1 MVKNTGST
9 KKENLLS
16 KSIKTIIKKNLAI
29 KPNESLLIVY
39 DKPKSKLAKTFGLI
53 ASKTT
58 KKVHAIKIPVGKING
73 EEPKKDIAKLF
84 LKYNTIIILT
94 TKSLSHTKARM
105 NATKKGIRIASM
117 PGITTT
123 ILKRAIDIDYDE
135 LKSNTKKIVNKLNKA
150 SIVKIEKD
158 NHTLEFSIKS
168 RKGQGLSAGIYDK
181 KGKWGNL
188 PEGEAFIAPVEGT
201 ANGEILVDGS
211 IAGIGKEKAILKI
224 KNGLAYSNNKKL
236 ESMIKKIGKKARNIA
251 ELGIGLNKKAKITG
265 IVLEDEKVYK
275 TCHIALGNNIGFGGK
290 TNVPFHVDCVIKNP
304 TIYLDKYKIIDK
316 GKLLI

>member
-1 MVKNTGST
+1 
-9 KKENLLS
+9 
-16 KSIKTIIKKNLAI
+16 
-29 KPNESLLIVY
+29 
-39 DKPKSKLAKTFGLI
+39 
-53 ASKTT
+53 
-58 KKVHAIKIPVGKING
+58 
-73 EEPKKDIAKLF
+73 
-84 LKYNTIIILT
+84 
-94 TKSLSHTKARM
+94 M

-201 ANGEILVDGS
+201 ANGEED
-211 IAGIGKEKAILKI
+211 
-224 KNGLAYSNNKKL
+224 
-236 ESMIKKIGKKARNIA
+236 AREA
-251 ELGIGLNKKAKITG
+251 
-265 IVLEDEKVYK
+265 
-275 TCHIALGNNIGFGGK
+275 GFGRK
-290 TNVPFHVDCVIKNP
+290 D
-304 TIYLDKYKIIDK
+304 L
-316 GKLLI
+316 